1 MKVGSASTSLSEDCL
16 YQAVSFSPSERGEPY
31 EGGRAVMRL
40 AFTNTGL
47 FQGLPLPC
55 HLVFLRQSEVSPYE
69 VGRVS
74 LRR

>member
-47 FQGLPLPC
+47 FSRFAITMPPRFSSSKRGEPL
-55 HLVFLRQSEVSPYE
+55 
-69 VGRVS
+69 
-74 LRR
+74 